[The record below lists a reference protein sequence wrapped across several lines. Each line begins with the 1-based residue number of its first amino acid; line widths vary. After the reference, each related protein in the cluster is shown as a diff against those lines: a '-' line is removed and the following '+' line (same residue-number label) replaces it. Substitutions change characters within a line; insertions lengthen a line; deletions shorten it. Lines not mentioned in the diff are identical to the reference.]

1 MLVLDYGLGFPKE
14 SPWRM
19 KISESILILQENG
32 ELSEL
37 YHKWWRL
44 NKNKV
49 HSKCDYSIYA
59 DSKNNSS
66 QLKMKYKNKQN
77 SNNKNV
83 ILFI

>member
-1 MLVLDYGLGFPKE
+1 
-14 SPWRM
+14 M

-37 YHKWWRL
+37 YHKWWRV

-59 DSKNNSS
+59 DSGNSS
-66 QLKMKYKNKQN
+66 QLKMKYKNK
-77 SNNKNV
+77 K
-83 ILFI
+83 IIIIKM